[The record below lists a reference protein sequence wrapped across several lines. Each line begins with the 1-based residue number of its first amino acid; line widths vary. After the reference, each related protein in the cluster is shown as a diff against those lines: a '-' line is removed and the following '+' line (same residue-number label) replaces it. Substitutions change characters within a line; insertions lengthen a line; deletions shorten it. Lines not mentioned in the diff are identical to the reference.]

1 MNVGGINAV
10 FLRNDGSAAMQT
22 ASLGG
27 ENSKFADLLDRLR
40 AENAKNTGNARIDEK
55 SEKSSTVSSSQ
66 IVQEGRLNGDVKTN
80 FHGAFTAASDKNALP
95 QGAAVNQSSAH
106 GTTKTI
112 DKTSRLYEKS
122 MELESFFVKQMLSS
136 MRKTISK
143 SGLGG
148 DGFAGQMY
156 EDMIFDEYA
165 TAMTKNAGFGLAD
178 QIYLSL
184 AE

>member
-1 MNVGGINAV
+1 MNVGGVNS

-22 ASLGG
+22 ASIGG
-27 ENSKFADLLDRLR
+27 ENSKFADLLESIR
-40 AENAKNTGNARIDEK
+40 AE
-55 SEKSSTVSSSQ
+55 SEKNSDSAEKTSTISSSQ
-66 IVQEGRLNGDVKTN
+66 ILQEGRLNGDMKTD
-80 FHGAFTAASDKNALP
+80 FHGAFTSSADKNALP
-95 QGAAVNQSSAH
+95 QGAARNQAGVH

-136 MRKTISK
+136 MRKTVSK

-148 DGFAGQMY
+148 NDFAGQMY

-184 AE
+184 V